1 MPSLKQ
7 ARSKRATP
15 IAIVSNK
22 GPWSQWHDPIN
33 IEIDS
38 PPPTASTVMRFADP
52 IPAPEAGTAE
62 QTPRSLTFFDL
73 PSETQNGIFEQC
85 TAPDLISLSL
95 VSKHFRDLAAAQIYR
110 NFHIIFPDDDD
121 GNYESDLD
129 GLAAGL
135 DTFATSEYDYAR
147 YLKGIVLESLSGGAK
162 GERAHRQ
169 YTNDLSCG
177 KFMNTLF
184 LLTLRKAKALETF
197 KWDVRVELSR
207 PVYKALHGIPALQH
221 LYLRM
226 HSGPSLYQNPPTLQA
241 LKCFPDDT
249 VEVAKKY
256 AKAIGPRSKA
266 EPPMKMTNA
275 EAKAILAPRAK
286 DLKTDHGPPT
296 LSGFKNLKTLS
307 ILDMDSL
314 EYIKEIKT
322 CIHNSSSTLSKLQLS
337 FSEALARKARKPPP
351 ADDTG
356 DESDQEMD
364 EFGNMIPPPPAAS
377 SSTDDTSGPAKAFR
391 AVEAKQAQEAVL
403 AQIFGLESKP
413 KGASHLDVSG
423 GEKKA
428 GTGMENTVNSFIKDF
443 AALSKKV
450 MGAPSSS
457 ELTPEQKEF
466 MKAVEKGAR
475 KYLKGKKGGLD
486 VKAAKDGSEED
497 STAGSSTEK
506 VTPTSSDTSDAGKTD
521 DEGKSKSAEPEEK
534 YVGLFDNEDKKEPK
548 ANHSDSPHP
557 DDIDIC
563 EPEAGLG
570 SEFQEVGPDSP
581 DADDGLVVNETPNDA
596 ISTPAAK
603 RAYRLA
609 ELGLSQNFHRDV
621 LELALATRALEGFRF
636 NHLAIDSLQ
645 YNVIKDAAE
654 VHNRSLEQKDN
665 TMSEYVRTTRG
676 LTLKSLSIYLIPIKT
691 SVLSRAV
698 DLHVLKRISLLN
710 VGPQAPFWNYLGKEN
725 KVSPLPLCKI
735 HTDNV
740 TVAFLNFVNQ
750 LENLVELFILERS
763 TKSSEYSFA
772 PKTTVTNDSIRRY
785 VLKKHASSLK
795 RLAIKNENDYTWD
808 ANVKF
813 LELLCR
819 KGKNLEELGISFA
832 SPALHTFNQ
841 YLPGLVSL
849 RALHI
854 INFRNEDTC
863 HWVMREVPRFI
874 ADALSSHPGMKL
886 EYLALGNSVGRLE
899 WKVKA
904 APKSQDKGKGK
915 ATVYTGD
922 TVIISEEKPE
932 ESNSDESDEED
943 DPTPGL
949 KLENVD
955 YGRFYDVLGV
965 LWWPQSAAATACL
978 FQSSLSDITMG
989 RGGKRGGRG
998 GGRGKGRGGGGG
1010 RDSRDNRVS
1019 YDKIEKTN
1027 EKFERYYNSIIELPE
1042 EERVEFWA
1050 ALRRDLPNSFRFA
1063 GSKGHALAVQKQ
1075 LRERYIPEITKIEHY
1090 DGTPVE
1096 APKPVPWYPDE
1107 LAWWMTTPKN
1117 VVRRFPP
1124 FAAFQKYLVSETSV
1138 GNISRQEVVSMI
1150 PPLLMG
1156 IEPGM
1161 TVLDM
1166 CAAPGSKAAQLLEM
1180 VHNGEEAR
1188 IRNALRLHAKEDGRE
1203 ISPGL
1208 EVVGD
1213 EDLTVD
1219 SEDFGRATGLLVAND
1234 SDYKR
1239 SHMLIHQLKR
1249 LSSPNLIVTN
1259 HDATIFPSIKLPS
1272 TKEDPAQNRYLKF
1285 DRILADVPCSG
1296 DGTCRKNPN
1305 LWQDWSPSNAL
1316 GLYVTQVRILV
1327 RALQMLKA
1335 GGRVVY
1341 STCSMNPVE
1350 NEAVV
1355 ASAIER
1361 CGGLEKVQLVDCSD
1375 QLIGLKRKEG
1385 LKEWTIMDKS
1395 GKVWED
1401 WPSVDAEN
1409 QKGGTNHAT
1418 ARLAEGM
1425 FAPTGEAAK
1434 IPLERCMRVYA
1445 HQQDTGGF
1453 FITVLQKVTEFKA
1466 KPESEAKKSEP
1477 KPAVISIVEEIEA
1490 QPAPAPGANV
1500 APKIEAADL
1509 LAGSTPTDLE
1519 DQNVAAVAREN
1530 QASERPDATLPAKR
1544 AYDDSDVVPTSPKKA
1559 KIESNGNEAEDVNLE
1574 TRQVHFP
1581 PPPGAELDATIRPG
1595 DLRPETT
1602 PAATTSL
1609 PAPVK
1614 AKGRNQQQFEEPF
1627 KYISGDHPEVQS
1639 IDEFYK
1645 LSQRFPRDR
1654 FMVRNALGEPAKTIY
1669 YTSALIRD
1677 ILVENEGKG
1686 IKFIHGGVRM
1696 FMKQDVQGEGVCR
1709 WRIQSEG
1716 MPILEGY
1723 VGEGRVVR
1731 LYKKA
1736 TLRKLLIEM
1745 FPKVTDGC
1753 WKELGEIG
1761 ERVRDIGMGCCVL
1774 RIEPS
1779 DEEDGFKERIVL
1791 PLWRSLHSLN
1801 LMLAKEDRTAM
1812 LLRIFNENVP
1822 LVNNHHPSQRATAVV
1837 DAAVAEAE
1845 VAEAETANE
1854 NGDAAV
1860 EKSEDVEMDAAEG
1873 LIETEAA
1880 SDQL

>member
-7 ARSKRATP
+7 SRSKRTTP

-22 GPWSQWHDPIN
+22 GPWSQWHDLNDTEIN
-33 IEIDS
+33 S
-38 PPPTASTVMRFADP
+38 PPPTVSAAMRSADP
-52 IPAPEAGTAE
+52 ISAPEAGKTK

-73 PSETQNGIFEQC
+73 PSETQNAIIKQC
-85 TAPDLISLSL
+85 PTPDLISLSL
-95 VSKHFRDLAAAQIYR
+95 VSKHFRDLAAARIYR
-110 NFHIIFPDDDD
+110 YFHIVFPDGDD
-121 GNYESDLD
+121 GSYESDMD

-135 DTFATSEYDYAR
+135 DTIVTSEYDYAR
-147 YLKGIVLESLSGGAK
+147 YLKEIDLESLSGGAK
-162 GERAHRQ
+162 GERAYGQ
-169 YTNDLSCG
+169 YTYDLSCG
-177 KFMNTLF
+177 KFMNTLL
-184 LLTLRKAKALETF
+184 LLTLRKAKTLETF
-197 KWDVRVELSR
+197 RWDVRVELSR
-207 PVYKALHGIPALQH
+207 PVYKSLHGISALKH
-221 LYLRM
+221 LCVRM
-226 HSGPSLYQNPPTLQA
+226 HSGSSLYQKPPPLPS

-249 VEVAKKY
+249 IEMVKKFT
-256 AKAIGPRSKA
+256 KAIVGRS
-266 EPPMKMTNA
+266 EDLPMKMSNA
-275 EAKAILAPRAK
+275 EARAILASHAK

-296 LSGFKNLKTLS
+296 ISGFKNLKTLA

-314 EYIKEIKT
+314 EYVKEIRT
-322 CIHNSSSTLSKLQLS
+322 CIHNSSSTLKKLKLS
-337 FSEALARKARKPPP
+337 FSEELARKARKPPP
-351 ADDTG
+351 VDDTG
-356 DESDQEMD
+356 DDSDQEMD
-364 EFGNMIPPPPAAS
+364 EFGNMIPPPPVGAP
-377 SSTDDTSGPAKAFR
+377 SSTDDSSSPGKAFR
-391 AVEAKQAQEAVL
+391 ALEAKQAQDAVL
-403 AQIFGLESKP
+403 AQIFGLDSKAREVP
-413 KGASHLDVSG
+413 ASDAG
-423 GEKKA
+423 GKEKKA
-428 GTGMENTVNSFIKDF
+428 SGGMGDTVNSFIKDIT
-443 AALSKKV
+443 ALSKKV

-457 ELTPEQKEF
+457 ELTPEQREF
-466 MKAVEKGAR
+466 MKAIEKRAR
-475 KYLKGKKGGLD
+475 KLLKGEMGALAGD
-486 VKAAKDGSEED
+486 SGKDGLEED
-497 STAGSSTEK
+497 SNAESSTEK
-506 VTPTSSDTSDAGKTD
+506 ATPSSTSDTSDAGK
-521 DEGKSKSAEPEEK
+521 AEEEDKAKTTESEDK
-534 YVGLFDNEDKKEPK
+534 YVGLFDNEDKKAPK
-548 ANHSDSPHP
+548 ANQSTIDSPQP
-557 DDIDIC
+557 DDIDVC
-563 EPEAGLG
+563 EPEMGLDPQDDDSAASELAPETANDGIPITAVG
-570 SEFQEVGPDSP
+570 STESSSPKKLEPTLITAVESMKSLTKDFIEKPD
-581 DADDGLVVNETPNDA
+581 
-596 ISTPAAK
+596 
-603 RAYRLA
+603 
-609 ELGLSQNFHRDV
+609 LGKNFSRDV
-621 LELALATRALEGFRF
+621 LELALAKRALEGYRF
-636 NHLAIDSLQ
+636 HDIAVDSYQ
-645 YNVIKDAAE
+645 YNVIKEAAE
-654 VHNRSLEQKDN
+654 AHNKSLEKTDKS
-665 TMSEYVRTTRG
+665 MSEYVRTTRG

-698 DLHVLKRISLLN
+698 DLHVLERLSLLN
-710 VGPQAPFWNYLGKEN
+710 VGSQAPLWNYLAKEN
-725 KVSPLPLCKI
+725 KISPLPLCKI

-740 TVAFLNFVNQ
+740 TAHFLKFVNQ
-750 LENLVELFILERS
+750 LENLEELFILERS

-772 PKTTVTNDSIRRY
+772 PKTTVTNDNIRRY
-785 VLKKHASSLK
+785 VLKKHASSLV
-795 RLAIKNENDYTWD
+795 RLVVKNENDYTWD

-813 LELLCR
+813 LELLCQQ
-819 KGKNLEELGISFA
+819 GKNLTELGISFA
-832 SPALHTFNQ
+832 SPALHTLNQ
-841 YLPGLVSL
+841 FLPGLVSL
-849 RALHI
+849 KALHI

-863 HWVMREVPRFI
+863 HWVMREIPRFI
-874 ADALSSHPGMKL
+874 ADALSSHPSMKL
-886 EYLALGNSVGRLE
+886 EYLALGSTVGRLA
-899 WKVKA
+899 WKVKVV
-904 APKSQDKGKGK
+904 PKPEDKGKGK
-915 ATVYTGD
+915 ATIYTSN
-922 TVIISEEKPE
+922 TNLIPEEKLS
-932 ESNSDESDEED
+932 ESESEED
-943 DPTPGL
+943 DSAPGL
-949 KLENVD
+949 RLETVEC
-955 YGRFYDVLGV
+955 GRFYDVPG
-965 LWWPQSAAATACL
+965 
-978 FQSSLSDITMG
+978 
-989 RGGKRGGRG
+989 GGRG
-998 GGRGKGRGGGGG
+998 GGRGKGRGGGGGG

-1027 EKFERYYNSIIELPE
+1027 EKFERYYDSIIELPE

-1090 DGTPVE
+1090 DGTAVE

-1180 VHNGEEAR
+1180 VHKGEEAR

-1203 ISPGL
+1203 VSPGL

-1213 EDLTVD
+1213 EDLNVD
-1219 SEDFGRATGLLVAND
+1219 SEDFGRATGLLIAND

-1350 NEAVV
+1350 NEAVI

-1375 QLIGLKRKEG
+1375 QLVGLKRKEG
-1385 LKEWTIMDKS
+1385 LKKWTIMDKS

-1409 QKGGTNHAT
+1409 QKGGANHAT

-1425 FAPTGEAAK
+1425 FTPTGEAAK

-1453 FITVLQKVTEFKA
+1453 FITVLQKMTEFKA

-1490 QPAPAPGANV
+1490 QPEPAPGANV

-1509 LAGSTPTDLE
+1509 LEGSTSTDLQ
-1519 DQNVAAVAREN
+1519 DQNVPAVAREN
-1530 QASERPDATLPAKR
+1530 QASDKPDATLPAKR
-1544 AYDDSDVVPTSPKKA
+1544 AFDDSDVAPSSPKKA
-1559 KIESNGNEAEDVNLE
+1559 KIESNGTEAEAMSLDN
-1574 TRQVHFP
+1574 RQVHFP

-1731 LYKKA
+1731 LYKRS

-1779 DEEDGFKERIVL
+1779 DDEDGFKERIVL

-1822 LVNNHHPSQRATAVV
+1822 LVNNHHPSQRAAAVV

-1845 VAEAETANE
+1845 VAEAETANG
-1854 NGDAAV
+1854 NGGAV
-1860 EKSEDVEMDAAEG
+1860 AEKSEDVEMDAAEAP
-1873 LIETEAA
+1873 LESEAA